1 MLPRPPRTVLT
12 FAALALLGCP
22 RPPASEAPARTSPP
36 IAAELVI
43 RDVRLFD
50 GETVVARTSVAVQ
63 RGTIVAV
70 GPDLVVADGAVVIDG
85 AGRTLLPGLI
95 DAHTHIQSGDQLRQA
110 LVFGVTTELD
120 MFTLPAVTGP
130 LRKAVAGAGG
140 RAMADFRSAGILATA
155 PGGHG
160 TEYGFAIPTLTGPD
174 QAPAFVA
181 ARLSEGSDYLK
192 IVLDDGSGFGR
203 TSPTLAVDTVRALVA
218 AARSQGLT
226 TLVHVSSQR
235 EATAA
240 IEAGADGLAHV
251 FVDAPATDAFVALA
265 RDKRVFVT
273 DTLAVIMGL
282 CERDHGEALAADPEL
297 APFLGPGEARALK
310 TGWPVTVP
318 AATCEAA
325 LASVGALHRAGVPL
339 LASTDAPNPGTVH
352 GASLHD
358 ELALLVR
365 AGLPA
370 TAALAAATSVPAD
383 SFKAILGDRGRV
395 AVGKRA
401 DLLLVRGDPT
411 VDITSTRAIEAVW
424 KAGQRLDRDSY
435 RRAVAEERAAV
446 EAQRSAAPPPGA
458 ESGKIAAFEAGKLA
472 AEFGAGWQPGTDALI
487 GGASTVELGLAKKG
501 ARKSKGALRMTG
513 TVVEAERPKWAG
525 AMFFP
530 GDEPMQPANL
540 RKFTRLVFAARGDAP
555 GAMTV
560 MLFAT
565 QFGIAPVRKE
575 LAVSRE
581 WSEFS
586 VDFAALGLTEAH
598 DLTGLFF
605 GATQAGAFALELD
618 DVRLE

>member
-1 MLPRPPRTVLT
+1 MRPRSTGTVLT
-12 FAALALLGCP
+12 FAALAALGCP
-22 RPPASEAPARTSPP
+22 RPSASEAPARTSPP
-36 IAAELVI
+36 IAADLVI

-50 GETVVARTSVAVQ
+50 GEAVVARTSVAV
-63 RGTIVAV
+63 GDGVIVAV
-70 GPDLVVADGAVVIDG
+70 GPDLVVADGATVEDG

-95 DAHTHIQSGDQLRQA
+95 DAHTHIQSPDQLRQA

-140 RAMADFRSAGILATA
+140 RALADFRSAGVLATA

-181 ARLSEGSDYLK
+181 ARLAEGSDYLK

-203 TSPTLAVDTVRALVA
+203 PIPTLAVDTVRALIEA
-218 AARSQGLT
+218 AHARGLT
-226 TLVHVSSQR
+226 TVVHVSSQR

-240 IEAGADGLAHV
+240 LEAGADGLAHV
-251 FVDAPATDAFVALA
+251 FFDGPATDAFVALA
-265 RDKRVFVT
+265 RDEQVFVA
-273 DTLAVIMGL
+273 DTLAVVLGL
-282 CERDHGEALAADPEL
+282 CEPGRARGIADDPALK
-297 APFLGPGEARALK
+297 PFLGPADVRALSAS
-310 TGWPVTVP
+310 WPRALP
-318 AATCEAA
+318 AAACEAA
-325 LASVGALHRAGVPL
+325 LTTVGALHRAGVPL

-383 SFKAILGDRGRV
+383 RFKKLLGDRGRV
-395 AVGKRA
+395 VAGKRA

-411 VDITSTRAIEAVW
+411 VDITATRAIEAVW
-424 KAGQRLDRDSY
+424 KAGHRVDRDGY
-435 RRAVAEERAAV
+435 RRAVAEEYAAL
-446 EAQRSAAPPPGA
+446 AARRAAPPPPGS
-458 ESGKIAAFEAGKLA
+458 ESGKIAAFEAGKVA
-472 AEFGAGWQPGTDALI
+472 AEFGAGWQPATDALI
-487 GGASTVELGLAKKG
+487 GGSSTVELGLVKKG
-501 ARKSKGALRMTG
+501 ARRSKGALRLTG
-513 TVVEAERPKWAG
+513 AVAESERPKWAG

-530 GDEPMQPANL
+530 GAAPMQPANL
-540 RKFTRLVFAARGDAP
+540 GNFRKLVFAARGDGT

-560 MLFAT
+560 MVFAE
-565 QFGIAPVRKE
+565 QLGVAPLRKE
-575 LAVSRE
+575 IAVGRE
-581 WSEFS
+581 WSEHT
-586 VDFAALGLTEAH
+586 VTFAELGLEPF
-598 DLTGLFF
+598 DVLGLFF
-605 GATQAGAFALELD
+605 GATAGGPFALELD